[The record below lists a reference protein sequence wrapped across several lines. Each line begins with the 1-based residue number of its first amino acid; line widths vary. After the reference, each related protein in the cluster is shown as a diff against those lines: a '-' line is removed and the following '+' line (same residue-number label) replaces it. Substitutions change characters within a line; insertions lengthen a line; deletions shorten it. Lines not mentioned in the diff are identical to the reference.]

1 MLLDRRMFGGS
12 ACKFFLSKTLRKRN
26 AWLPQLSF
34 HPLNYVHQS
43 LGSISRSILQALCI
57 LFDKRCTEES
67 RRTMVYLR
75 ASDDLCLFA
84 YEAVLRFLF
93 NQRFLLYTYLS
104 LLKKLLPYI
113 LLLVLRCSK
122 IGKRA
127 ATGFVSLL
135 SYRVNLF

>member
-1 MLLDRRMFGGS
+1 MLLDRRMFEGS

-26 AWLPQLSF
+26 AQLPQLFF
-34 HPLNYVHQS
+34 HPLNCVHQS
-43 LGSISRSILQALCI
+43 LGSISRSILQALSI
-57 LFDKRCTEES
+57 QFDKQCTKES
-67 RRTMVYLR
+67 RQTMVCLR

-84 YEAVLRFLF
+84 YEAGLQSLF

-104 LLKKLLPYI
+104 LLKMLLPYI
-113 LLLVLRCSK
+113 SLLVLRYSK

-135 SYRVNLF
+135 SYRVN